1 MFPDVVAIGT
11 GTLLR
16 SGDNALVGGAVPPI
30 PACPSE
36 KKDGAEH
43 VVE

>member
-16 SGDNALVGGAVPPI
+16 SKANVLVGGAVPPI
-30 PACPSE
+30 PASPSG
-36 KKDGAEH
+36 KNDGAEE